1 MVVFQVGDM
10 PNIADMDKDAL
21 AAVIKQLYD
30 QSCAVFAEKE
40 NVIIS
45 LSWFYKKKIVSYITS
60 KKANGKQ
67 FCFHN

>member
-45 LSWFYKKKIVSYITS
+45 LS
-60 KKANGKQ
+60 
-67 FCFHN
+67 